1 MTSTTHE
8 RNSPMS
14 ADPVSHAAADSR
26 ARVWTGRTLTAISV
40 VFLFFDS
47 VTKLMLVK
55 PVVDAMPALGY
66 PVSLA
71 RPIGIIL
78 LACLIVYLIPQ
89 TRVLGAVLVTGF
101 LGGAVATNVR
111 IGNPLFTHDL
121 FPVYVAIM
129 LWGGLYLRDARVRAL
144 IPFSGADA

>member
-1 MTSTTHE
+1 MTSTTPE
-8 RNSPMS
+8 RNVQTTSPL
-14 ADPVSHAAADSR
+14 PHAAADSR
-26 ARVWTGRTLTAISV
+26 ARVWTGRILTAISV

-121 FPVYVAIM
+121 FPVYVAVM
-129 LWGGLYLRDARVRAL
+129 LWGGLYLRNARVRAL